1 MSSMLPEATNA
12 WNLVQIMAKIRQI
25 CTNDYQFQSIG
36 SLHRFD
42 QYFKRMLAW
51 VRQPLSVMIMAT
63 VISLVC
69 GFLINERAILVA
81 CFLGVMIRIG
91 WLIPVRSVNSVDIVI
106 MPLDDRIV
114 EGESTRI
121 TVVASSISATPVAGI
136 AVETGLPHPA
146 QLHSGSWSIQLPVC
160 WQTRQRI
167 TAEWVSQ
174 TRGIFPAQRPEV
186 TCSFPFQLK
195 KARRNLVSDF
205 RLIVHPQTYHV
216 PEFPEFPSGVE
227 DVGTTLGNRKGYS
240 GETVSLRPFRQG
252 DDPRRIH
259 WPQTARTGSLVVREQ
274 QAAIKP
280 RILLHL
286 GAPEHYTGWMSEW
299 SARLAGSIIETG
311 LNHGWQ
317 CELLI
322 GESQPGQRLIRNC
335 RRELFFDVL
344 AAFGNDPDFIIQHSE
359 SAAAGIQPDR
369 LHLKIVTP
377 LTDFQTE
384 SHFQRVILLGDSTH
398 ACPVGSGLIWK
409 QFFDEAGLSDWLCQK
424 AV

>member
-1 MSSMLPEATNA
+1 MSSTLPEATHA
-12 WNLVQIMAKIRQI
+12 WSLAQILAHIRQI
-25 CTNDYQFQSIG
+25 CTTDYQFQSI
-36 SLHRFD
+36 SFLCQFD
-42 QYFKRMLAW
+42 LLFKRILAW
-51 VRQPLSVMIMAT
+51 IRRPLSIMILAT

-69 GFLINERAILVA
+69 GLLINERAILVA
-81 CFLGVMIRIG
+81 CFLAAMVRIG
-91 WLIPVRSVNSVDIVI
+91 CLIPGRFVNSVDIAI

-121 TVVASSISATPVAGI
+121 TVVASSISASPVAGI
-136 AVETGLPHPA
+136 GVETGLPDTGN
-146 QLHSGSWSIQLPVC
+146 LHSGSWTIQLPVC
-160 WQTRQRI
+160 WRTRQRI
-167 TAEWVSQ
+167 TAEWVSHG
-174 TRGIFPAQRPEV
+174 RGVFPAQRPAV

-195 KARRNLVSDF
+195 LARRAIASDF

-280 RILLHL
+280 RITVHL
-286 GAPEHYTGWMSEW
+286 GDPGHYMGWMSGW
-299 SARLAGSIIETG
+299 SARLAGSLIETG

-317 CELLI
+317 CELLF
-322 GESQPGQRLIRNC
+322 GETQHGQRLVRNC
-335 RRELFFDVL
+335 RRELFLDVL
-344 AAFGNDPDFIIQHSE
+344 AAFGNDPEFIVQHSE

-377 LTDFQTE
+377 LTDFQTD
-384 SHFQRVILLGDSTH
+384 SHFQRVILLGDST
-398 ACPVGSGLIWK
+398 AANPMGSGLIWK
-409 QFFDEAGLSDWLCQK
+409 QFFDEADLSDWLCQK